1 VADKILPNRK
11 TFSHP
16 LRSSR
21 EERKGGRIMWRLL
34 FHPGTGGENKRH
46 GFLEEYIQKEEL
58 RVT

>member
-1 VADKILPNRK
+1 
-11 TFSHP
+11 
-16 LRSSR
+16 
-21 EERKGGRIMWRLL
+21 MWRLF